1 MGQKQKEF
9 NRDTR
14 RMPNKG
20 KKVWGTKKINKKKL
34 RRKEKDEGGKKDR
47 QSGRVRRR
55 KHKSVALLGWMLTPV
70 RDY

>member
-1 MGQKQKEF
+1 MPKKEE
-9 NRDTR
+9 
-14 RMPNKG
+14 
-20 KKVWGTKKINKKKL
+20 KKMCGTKTNL
-34 RRKEKDEGGKKDR
+34 REGERWGGEKDR

>member
-1 MGQKQKEF
+1 MRQKTKGVQQG
-9 NRDTR
+9 DTQNAEEGR
-14 RMPNKG
+14 KKNVWNK
-20 KKVWGTKKINKKKL
+20 NKSEG
-34 RRKEKDEGGKKDR
+34 RRKMGGEKDR